1 MYCMK
6 IPAQYNIS
14 VLQSLFTSITRI
26 HNMYVLRS
34 VSPSYTRIYRI
45 FPAPVYRVQLC
56 HPYSSHV
63 NFNHFRIF
71 FVCVAFWIF
80 FPNSSPRKPP
90 RSLIRGTYYY
100 ISVLLRF
107 FILFILFLSSKM
119 CVCYMLNMVIL
130 SPSPLSSSVCGVS
143 RGKLGREDM
152 SRINKSGTFFPAST
166 L

>member
-1 MYCMK
+1 MYLL
-6 IPAQYNIS
+6 Y
-14 VLQSLFTSITRI
+14 VYIT
-26 HNMYVLRS
+26 
-34 VSPSYTRIYRI
+34 TRIYRI
-45 FPAPVYRVQLC
+45 FPTPVYRVQLC

-152 SRINKSGTFFPAST
+152 SRINKNGTFFFCCLDSMNTTLSPYIFKKYIFST
-166 L
+166 CSV